1 VPQLG
6 NFLRL
11 LMESGFYLN
20 KNRTEVLDFFSHF
33 FTTVKQDS
41 VSPGSLR
48 SNFYKDNAAVSKT
61 VRDILTD
68 LVKFSH
74 KGLCIAAFF
83 TLGISMI
90 I

>member
-1 VPQLG
+1 
-6 NFLRL
+6 
-11 LMESGFYLN
+11 MESGFYLN
-20 KNRTEVLDFFSHF
+20 KNRTEVLDFFFHF

-74 KGLCIAAFF
+74 KGMSVAAFF